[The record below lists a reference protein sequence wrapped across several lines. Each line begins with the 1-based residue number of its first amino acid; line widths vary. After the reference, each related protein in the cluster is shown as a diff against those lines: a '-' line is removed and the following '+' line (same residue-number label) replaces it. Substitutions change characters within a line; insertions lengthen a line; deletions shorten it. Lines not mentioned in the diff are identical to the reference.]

1 MERVRAVT
9 VLVSKSPPRRITAAG
24 VSLGEWW
31 QTTGCSARTGDV
43 RVQKRL

>member
-24 VSLGEWW
+24 GGFGESLGR
-31 QTTGCSARTGDV
+31 TGSNARMGDV
-43 RVQKRL
+43 RAQKWL